1 MTQTFKIKRGD
12 TSPAIQIEISPA
24 DLNVIGATAVFNM
37 KRHGGAVVI
46 SRATAVIVTG
56 GDAPILRYNWSAT
69 DTDETGLYVAEF
81 EVTYADSTVET
92 FPNGESLAV
101 SIPAD
106 IA

>member
-24 DLNVIGATAVFNM
+24 DLNLIGAAAVFNM

-56 GDAPILRYNWSAT
+56 GDAPILRYNWAPA
-69 DTDETGLYVAEF
+69 DTAETGFYVAEF
-81 EVTYADSTVET
+81 EVTYADETVET
-92 FPNGESLAV
+92 FPNAESLAV
-101 SIPAD
+101 SITAD